1 MSNENQLVRQMRPKR
16 LYEQIAEQLAGA
28 IAQGEYAIGAR
39 LPAERELA
47 ERFGV
52 GRPTVREALLMLELD
67 GLVDIRTGSGV
78 YVVETRPKR
87 ARALEGDINMLQLI
101 EARCLFEG
109 EAAALAAKLATPQQ
123 IENIRAALDAMEE
136 EERLGV
142 PGEQADREFHV
153 QIARATQNAAI
164 VYVIEALWD
173 ARSGSTQVARTLEKV
188 RAAGIRPRINEHSA
202 VLEAIEQHD
211 PEAARDAMRSHL
223 MRVIDDLIKAEQAE
237 ELAAMQAR
245 IDEQRRRYGVLR

>member
-1 MSNENQLVRQMRPKR
+1 MRPKR
-16 LYEQIAEQLAGA
+16 LYEQIAEKLASA
-28 IAQGEYAIGAR
+28 IAQGDYAIGSR
-39 LPAERELA
+39 LPAERDLA
-47 ERFGV
+47 EKFDV

-109 EAAALAAKLATPQQ
+109 ESAALAAKLATPEQ
-123 IENIRAALDAMEE
+123 IELIRAALAAMEE
-136 EERLGV
+136 EERLGI
-142 PGEQADREFHV
+142 PGEQADRDFHV

-164 VYVIEALWD
+164 VYVVEALWD

-188 RAAGIRPRINEHSA
+188 RAAGIRPRINEHLA
-202 VLEAIEQHD
+202 VFEAIERRD
-211 PEAARDAMRSHL
+211 PNGARDAMRAHL
-223 MRVIDDLIKAEQAE
+223 MRVIDDLIKAAQAE
-237 ELAAMQAR
+237 ELAAMHAR
-245 IDEQRRRYGVLR
+245 IDEQRRRYGVLP